1 MQSSVPFGDAVVMTQ
16 DTTLGCELCEELFTS
31 NSPHI
36 SLALNGVE
44 IITNSSASHFQL
56 RKLHTRVDLIQ
67 SATSKVLVCIVSSC
81 LNLCYTCILYKP
93 HFEENIMIR
102 VLSIPLVVE

>member
-1 MQSSVPFGDAVVMTQ
+1 MQSSVAFGDAVVMTR
-16 DTTLGCELCEELFTS
+16 DTILGCELCEELFTS

-36 SLALNGVE
+36 SLTLNGVE

-67 SATSKVLVCIVSSC
+67 SATSKVYFSILLMFLYC
-81 LNLCYTCILYKP
+81 LKSV
-93 HFEENIMIR
+93 R
-102 VLSIPLVVE
+102 R

>member
-1 MQSSVPFGDAVVMTQ
+1 MYHAGIVSHKNCKVCPFHFLYSMQASVAFGDAIVMTQ
-16 DTTLGCELCEELFTS
+16 DTILGCELCEELFTG

-67 SATSKVLVCIVSSC
+67 SATSKVWFRI
-81 LNLCYTCILYKP
+81 I
-93 HFEENIMIR
+93 
-102 VLSIPLVVE
+102 